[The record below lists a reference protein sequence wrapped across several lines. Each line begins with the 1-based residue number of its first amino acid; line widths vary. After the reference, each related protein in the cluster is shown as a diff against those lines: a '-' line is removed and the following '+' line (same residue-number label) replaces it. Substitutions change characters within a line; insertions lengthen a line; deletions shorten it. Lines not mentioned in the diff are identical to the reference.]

1 VNVKKAAPAILPQ
14 TVAREEKMN
23 DGQKAD
29 ETMKKET
36 MGRRS
41 KGRSTRTGGDK

>member
-23 DGQKAD
+23 DGQAGTTKGSD
-29 ETMKKET
+29 EFQMNSN
-36 MGRRS
+36 RRWTES
-41 KGRSTRTGGDK
+41 R